1 MWKFTLLLTTC
12 LEPCWK
18 AQVGVTSSGPVV
30 EACRGGG
37 REEEAARVGP
47 GRQTPVNK

>member
-1 MWKFTLLLTTC
+1 MEVYTSIDDMSRALL
-12 LEPCWK
+12 E
-18 AQVGVTSSGPVV
+18 SSG
-30 EACRGGG
+30 RGHFFWARRGSMQEGG